1 MRLTEFT
8 DYGLR
13 ALMKLAARPGET
25 VTIRALAAELRLSGH
40 HLTKI
45 MQRLAASGIVE
56 TRRGTGGGVRLA
68 KPAARIRLGDTVKAL
83 EQPHAIVECFK
94 PGQSTCTL
102 LPGCRLRT
110 RLQRAE
116 SAFLVDLNRSTLAD
130 ISEPAGTADFT
141 RK

>member
-13 ALMKLAARPGET
+13 ALMKLAAMPGET
-25 VTIRALAAELRLSGH
+25 VTVRALAAELRLSGH

-56 TRRGTGGGVRLA
+56 TRRGNGGGVRLS
-68 KPAARIRLGDTVKAL
+68 KPATRIRLGDTVKAL

-110 RLQRAE
+110 RLHHAE
-116 SAFLVDLNRSTLAD
+116 SAFLADLNRSTLAD
-130 ISEPAGTADFT
+130 ISDRGTGGASASA
-141 RK
+141 